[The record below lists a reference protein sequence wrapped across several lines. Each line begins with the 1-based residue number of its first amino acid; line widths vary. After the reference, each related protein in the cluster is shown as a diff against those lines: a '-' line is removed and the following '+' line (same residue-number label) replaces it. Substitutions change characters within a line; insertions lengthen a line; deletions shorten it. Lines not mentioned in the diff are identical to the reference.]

1 MDNRKK
7 GVLCIVI
14 ATVLLSCGGV
24 LIKSVDASS
33 MTIAAVRGGIAG
45 IVFIPFIQWKKLRF
59 DRSFVGLIL
68 AYSFLTATFVTA
80 TKMTTAANAIILQC
94 TAPLWLYLFYL
105 VSGKKSI
112 VLSELIPRLVILCGI
127 LVILFDPTNAGG
139 GQAVF
144 GNLLALASGIA
155 YAVEQYLME
164 KDYPMNDLSK
174 VGIINLIMAL
184 GMLLLFN
191 HQIDILNISW
201 SNWLVLIF
209 LGVVQLGGAY
219 LFLFKGVRLV
229 SAFEASII
237 SLLEPIL
244 NPILVFFIIG
254 EKPTGFT
261 ILGFAAILVGILLT
275 LRPEKYQAGVN

>member
-59 DRSFVGLIL
+59 DKSFVGLIL

-105 VSGKKSI
+105 VSSVFPDTP
-112 VLSELIPRLVILCGI
+112 VLSYPFKYVTELCNPAAGI
-127 LVILFDPTNAGG
+127 
-139 GQAVF
+139 F
-144 GNLLALASGIA
+144 GSC
-155 YAVEQYLME
+155 Q
-164 KDYPMNDLSK
+164 KD
-174 VGIINLIMAL
+174 
-184 GMLLLFN
+184 
-191 HQIDILNISW
+191 
-201 SNWLVLIF
+201 
-209 LGVVQLGGAY
+209 
-219 LFLFKGVRLV
+219 
-229 SAFEASII
+229 
-237 SLLEPIL
+237 
-244 NPILVFFIIG
+244 
-254 EKPTGFT
+254 
-261 ILGFAAILVGILLT
+261 
-275 LRPEKYQAGVN
+275 